1 MESTPDF
8 ALSPSERR
16 TLQHLSEGEL
26 HASELDWVA
35 LQRLKK
41 RGLAEDRAAGVG
53 ITKEGQRLLRRLM
66 TTA

>member
-1 MESTPDF
+1 MENAPDL

-41 RGLAEDRAAGVG
+41 SRQNRSLARW
-53 ITKEGQRLLRRLM
+53 Q
-66 TTA
+66 

>member
-1 MESTPDF
+1 MEKAPDL

-35 LQRLKK
+35 LHRLKK
-41 RGLAEDRAAGVG
+41 HGLAEDRAAGVG
-53 ITKEGQRLLRRLM
+53 ITKEGRRLFGD
-66 TTA
+66 